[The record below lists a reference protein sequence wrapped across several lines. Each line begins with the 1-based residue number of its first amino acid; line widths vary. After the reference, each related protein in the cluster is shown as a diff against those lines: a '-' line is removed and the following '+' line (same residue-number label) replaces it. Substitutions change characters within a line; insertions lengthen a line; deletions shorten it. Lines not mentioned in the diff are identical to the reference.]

1 MVSASPRTIR
11 RSVAGG
17 MPVAAA
23 MREQVW
29 PIATRARSRHMVPP
43 GEGRRLRMSAS
54 VTARSLVATSAC
66 TVGLRALTMRCT
78 VMAPVPAAWPIEA

>member
-29 PIATRARSRHMVPP
+29 PIATSARSRHMVPP
-43 GEGRRLRMSAS
+43 GEGCALRMSAS
-54 VTARSLVATSAC
+54 LTARSLLATLAC
-66 TVGLRALTMRCT
+66 TVGLRALAMQCT
-78 VMAPVPAAWPIEA
+78 VMAPVPAARPIDS